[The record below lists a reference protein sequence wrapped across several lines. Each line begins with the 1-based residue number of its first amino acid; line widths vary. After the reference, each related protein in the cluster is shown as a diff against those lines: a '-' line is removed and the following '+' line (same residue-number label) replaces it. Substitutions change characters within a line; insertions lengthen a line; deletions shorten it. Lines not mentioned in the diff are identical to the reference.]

1 MQRRSFLKQSIQG
14 ALLPSVLGSLSVK
27 AFGSSAFLQSLS
39 GADNDHV
46 LVLIQLAGGNDGL
59 NTIIPLEFYSD
70 YNRIRSNIAIPE
82 NKVLA
87 LNNNLKSGLHPSLTG
102 MQQMYNEE
110 KLCAIQAV
118 GYPSANGSH
127 FRSMD
132 IWLTGADAEQYLS
145 TGWAGRYLNQQYPNY
160 PVGFPNDTMPDP
172 LALQIGSV
180 LSPVFLSPTG
190 FDALAIDESLNFY
203 DLIDAIQDPAP
214 NTPSGVEL
222 TYLRTIAKQTNKYAE
237 VIKKAADK
245 VTQQYTGYPADNYLA
260 AQLKAVA
267 KLVAGGL
274 KTKIYMVG
282 MGGFDTHAG
291 QVNGGNP
298 LTGNHSALLK
308 QVSEAITAFTKDLK
322 FLGVSQR
329 VLGMTFSEF
338 GRRMQSNG
346 SLGTDHGAAQP
357 VFLFGDSVKQ
367 GVLGKNPSMPAT
379 GQAVDNV
386 PMQYDFRSVYSTILR
401 DWFCLPPQDVDS
413 VLLKNYQYLPVI
425 KSTACN
431 MDMQELNKLGDNLII
446 NYPNPFTNSTVIT
459 FKTTGDHTLVQ
470 IFDTAGKRIATLA
483 DKVYTAGTYSI
494 TFKTEALPAGVY
506 YARLQN
512 GPLQQVRP
520 MLKVRG

>member
-1 MQRRSFLKQSIQG
+1 MQG
-14 ALLPSVLGSLSVK
+14 AVLPSLLGGLSVR
-27 AFGSSAFLQSLS
+27 AWAESPLLRSLT

-70 YNRIRSNIAIPE
+70 YSRIRTNIAIPE
-82 NKVLA
+82 NRVLR

-102 MQQMYNEE
+102 MQQLYNEE
-110 KLCAIQAV
+110 QLCAIQAV
-118 GYPSANGSH
+118 GYPSPNGSH

-132 IWLTGADAEQYLS
+132 IWLTGADNDQYLS
-145 TGWAGRYLNQQYPNY
+145 TGWAGRYLNHQFPNY
-160 PVGFPNDTMPDP
+160 PIGFPNDVMPDP
-172 LALQIGSV
+172 LALQIGSI

-203 DLIDAIQDPAP
+203 NLIDAIQDPTP

-222 TYLRTIAKQTNKYAE
+222 TYLRTVAKQTNKYAE
-237 VIKKAADK
+237 VIKAAAAK
-245 VTQQYTGYPADNYLA
+245 VTRQSAYPADNYLA

-267 KLVAGGL
+267 RLVAGGL

-308 QVSEAITAFTKDLK
+308 QVSDAITAFMADLK
-322 FLGVSQR
+322 FLNVSNR

-357 VFLFGDSVKQ
+357 VFLFGEAVKQ
-367 GVLGKNPSMPAT
+367 GILGKNPAIPT
-379 GQAVDNV
+379 NTQAIDNI
-386 PMQYDFRSVYSTILR
+386 PMQYDYRSVYSTILR
-401 DWFCLPPQDVDS
+401 DWFCLPPDEVET

-431 MDMQELNKLGDNLII
+431 MNMDELNKLGDNLII
-446 NYPNPFTNSTVIT
+446 NYPNPFVSSTTIT
-459 FKTTGDHTLVQ
+459 FKSAGGYVLVQVFDTTGR
-470 IFDTAGKRIATLA
+470 KIATLV
-483 DKVYTAGTYSI
+483 DKTYAEGTYTV
-494 TFKTEALPAGVY
+494 TFDSGTLASGVY

-512 GPLQQVRP
+512 GSLQQVRP
-520 MLKVRG
+520 MLKVQ